1 MKRSRTGRAPNRD
14 PKRSIGMRL
23 LPLCLVPLMTLSACM
38 AASDHARLE
47 APEPIFSP
55 ETFFAGRTEGRGVL
69 NSVMGRPRQIAV
81 HGVGRVAPDGTITL
95 DQSVEQEGKPP
106 RQRRWILR
114 RAGAD
119 RFVGT
124 LTGARGPVV
133 AQVRGNRMHI
143 RFEMN
148 DGLIAEQWIYLQ
160 PGGQSA
166 LNRMS
171 ITKFG
176 MLVAT
181 LDETVR
187 REP

>member
-1 MKRSRTGRAPNRD
+1 
-14 PKRSIGMRL
+14 MRL
-23 LPLCLVPLMTLSACM
+23 RRSLCLVPLATVSACM
-38 AASDHARLE
+38 TAPDHARLE
-47 APEPIFSP
+47 APAPIFSP

-69 NSVMGRPRQIAV
+69 VSVLARPRQVIV
-81 HGVGRVAPDGTITL
+81 HGVGQVASDGTITV

-114 RAGAD
+114 RAGTD
-119 RFVGT
+119 RFEGT

-133 AQVRGNRMHI
+133 AQLRGNRMHI

-160 PGGQSA
+160 PGGQTA

>member
-1 MKRSRTGRAPNRD
+1 MRFRS
-14 PKRSIGMRL
+14 
-23 LPLCLVPLMTLSACM
+23 LCLVPLATVSACM
-38 AASDHARLE
+38 AASDHSRLE
-47 APEPIFSP
+47 APAPVFSP

-69 NSVMGRPRQIAV
+69 SSVLAQPRQVAV
-81 HGVGRVAPDGTITL
+81 HGVGQVAPDGTITL
-95 DQSVEQEGKPP
+95 EQSVEQDGKPP
-106 RQRRWILR
+106 RQRRWTLR
-114 RAGAD
+114 RAGPD

-160 PGGQSA
+160 PGGRTA